1 MKDNMKK
8 LSLIVKSQE
17 TFGISLWVDKTF
29 DEEHDSDVMKKLLKD
44 FPKESRRTI
53 FPQRD
58 EVEMMNEGEMKNEPE
73 FYLTK
78 DGVVKSVSLDS

>member
-53 FPQRD
+53 FPERD
-58 EVEMMNEGEMKNEPE
+58 EVEMMNEGEMKNEPLH
-73 FYLTK
+73 YLTK
-78 DGVVKSVSLDS
+78 DGVVKSLTV

>member
-1 MKDNMKK
+1 MKNKKK

-29 DEEHDSDVMKKLLKD
+29 DEEHDSDVMKKLVKD
-44 FPKESRRTI
+44 FPKDSRRTI
-53 FPQRD
+53 FPERD
-58 EVEMMNEGEMKNEPE
+58 EVEMMNEGEMKVEPQH
-73 FYLTK
+73 YLK

>member
-1 MKDNMKK
+1 
-8 LSLIVKSQE
+8 
-17 TFGISLWVDKTF
+17 
-29 DEEHDSDVMKKLLKD
+29 MKKLLKN

-58 EVEMMNEGEMKNEPE
+58 EVEMMNEGEMKNEPQ

-78 DGVVKSVSLDS
+78 KGELDKLI